1 MTTAM
6 PPLTT
11 ERLVIRP
18 LTLDDFDAIHHL
30 IDIDLKMGTK
40 TQDERRRWLE
50 WSILN
55 HEQLAL
61 LYQPPYGER
70 AVVLKASGLLIGA
83 VGFVQSYIAAGKLPY
98 YQSLERQPFGD
109 SLHMPEL
116 GLYYAFAS
124 AFQRQ
129 GYATEAVR
137 GMIDY
142 AFKEMNVRRI
152 VATTEFDNDGSMG
165 VMRRVG
171 MRIEK
176 NPTPGNPPYLQVVG
190 ILENERS

>member
-11 ERLVIRP
+11 ARLVIRP
-18 LTLDDFDAIHHL
+18 LILDDLDAIHHIL
-30 IDIDLKMGTK
+30 DIDLKMGTQ
-40 TQDERRRWLE
+40 TRDERRRWLE
-50 WSILN
+50 WSVLN
-55 HEQLAL
+55 YEQLAL

-70 AVVLKASGLLIGA
+70 AVALKETGKLIGA

-109 SLHMPEL
+109 HLHIPEL
-116 GLYYAFAS
+116 GLFYAFAS

-129 GYATEAVR
+129 GYATEAVNA
-137 GMIDY
+137 MIDY
-142 AFKEMNVRRI
+142 AFKQMNVRRI
-152 VATTEFDNDGSMG
+152 VATTEYDNDGSMG

-176 NPTPGNPPYLQVVG
+176 NPTPGDPHYLQVVG
-190 ILENERS
+190 ILENTG